1 MLILRI
7 ISITKTIMS
16 IENKYQIIELWNSLK
31 SLATIGLVKK
41 LYDTT
46 LPIQVYVTYSYPDD
60 IIGIAVSFSKEFKI
74 DVTSLSNLSELKIR
88 QLVDTSMPG
97 QKNAPCSANE
107 E

>member
-1 MLILRI
+1 
-7 ISITKTIMS
+7 MS

-74 DVTSLSNLSELKIR
+74 DVTSLSNLSELKLDSSSTH
-88 QLVDTSMPG
+88 QCLD
-97 QKNAPCSANE
+97 KNAPCSANE

>member
-1 MLILRI
+1 M
-7 ISITKTIMS
+7 
-16 IENKYQIIELWNSLK
+16 ENKYQIIELWNSLK

-74 DVTSLSNLSELKIR
+74 DVTSLSNLSELKLDSSLTH
-88 QLVDTSMPG
+88 QCLD
-97 QKNAPCSANE
+97 KNAPCSANE

>member
-1 MLILRI
+1 M
-7 ISITKTIMS
+7 
-16 IENKYQIIELWNSLK
+16 E
-31 SLATIGLVKK
+31 LVKKSCDNRTCEK

-74 DVTSLSNLSELKIR
+74 DVTSLSNLSELKLDSSSTH
-88 QLVDTSMPG
+88 QCLD
-97 QKNAPCSANE
+97 KNAPCSANE

>member
-1 MLILRI
+1 
-7 ISITKTIMS
+7 MS

-97 QKNAPCSANE
+97 QKMLHVQLMSLCCIM
-107 E
+107 

>member
-1 MLILRI
+1 M
-7 ISITKTIMS
+7 
-16 IENKYQIIELWNSLK
+16 E
-31 SLATIGLVKK
+31 LVKKSCDNRTCEK

-97 QKNAPCSANE
+97 QKCSMFS
-107 E
+107 

>member
-1 MLILRI
+1 
-7 ISITKTIMS
+7 MS

-60 IIGIAVSFSKEFKI
+60 IIGIA
-74 DVTSLSNLSELKIR
+74 SLSR
-88 QLVDTSMPG
+88 
-97 QKNAPCSANE
+97 KNSRLMSHL
-107 E
+107 